1 MPQRAPGLRLS
12 AGDWWRLVVLSV
24 LWGGSFFF
32 MGVAVTGLPPFTI
45 VLCRIGLAAL
55 VLNAVVLLSGQ
66 RLPTDPAR
74 WRIFLI
80 MGFFNNLLPFS
91 LIVWGQTQIPS
102 GLAAILNATTPL
114 FTALVAQIATS
125 DERLTPPK
133 IAGLLLGFAGVAV
146 LIGPNAWGGFGADLW
161 AQAAVLGAAL
171 SYGVS
176 SVIGRRFG
184 RLGVSPLQSSAGQLS
199 AATLFILPLALAIDH
214 PWALPMPGVPVLAA
228 VTGLA
233 VVSTALAYILFFQIL
248 ASAGATNVSLVTLL
262 VPVSALLLGALV
274 LGERLSWN
282 AYAGL
287 ALICAALLIVDG
299 RLLKRR

>member
-12 AGDWWRLVVLSV
+12 AGDWGRLVVLSV

-274 LGERLSWN
+274 LGEHLSWN